1 MPELPE
7 VETTRLGLL
16 EHLDDAVIEK
26 VEVREP
32 RLRYPVDASRL
43 RQAVEGHRITSIERR
58 GKYLLCHLDH
68 GIVLMFHLG
77 MSGSLRFV
85 EPHEPV
91 HKHDLVIFHLSDG
104 RQLRFRDQR
113 RFGLVD
119 VVSNGELETDPRLR
133 DLGIEPFSD
142 EFNAETLH
150 RLSRGRKKPVKNFL
164 MDGHVVAGLGN
175 VYATEALFH
184 AGVRPTRS
192 VGRISQK
199 SWQRIVRA
207 VRMVLRAAIAKG
219 GTTLSDFVG
228 SDGNAG
234 YFQFELYVYGRAG
247 EPCKKC
253 GTPIRRVV
261 LVGRST
267 FYCPKCQR

>member
-16 EHLDDAVIEK
+16 EHFGDAVIER
-26 VEVREP
+26 VEVIEP
-32 RLRYPVDASRL
+32 RLRVPVDVR
-43 RQAVEGHRITSIERR
+43 RVRERVEGHRVVSIERR
-58 GKYLLCHLDH
+58 GKYLLCRLDH
-68 GIVLMFHLG
+68 GAILMFHLG
-77 MSGSLRFV
+77 MSGSLSFAEAR
-85 EPHEPV
+85 EPL
-91 HKHDLVIFHLSDG
+91 HKHDRLIFHLSDG

-119 VVSNGELETDPRLR
+119 VLSNGEVESHPRLR
-133 DLGIEPFSD
+133 SLGIEPFSD
-142 EFNAETLH
+142 PFNAGTLY

-184 AGVRPTRS
+184 AGVRPTRPA
-192 VGRISQK
+192 GRISRK
-199 SWQRIVRA
+199 SWERIVRA

-253 GTPIRRVV
+253 GTPIKRAV
-261 LVGRST
+261 LAGRST
-267 FYCPKCQR
+267 FWCPKCQR